1 MFRFTRLGQKLG
13 IVLIAALILFA
24 IITATSVHDEVL
36 EVREINEI
44 YLRDARQALLSA
56 DFESTITRAAGEAV
70 SFALTRRATYLQEA
84 IDATAAARR
93 ALDGLQLTLGDTPT
107 TVGLEGKHI
116 GLLKRQHELLSLV
129 EHGIAVANALPA
141 GTEAKQVSV
150 ALAEIYAYEPL
161 AEALHRDVGAH
172 REAELSENQHQ
183 FRDLSRATLTSFA
196 LSFLSQIGLV
206 VATFYLLRGS
216 VVRPINRLAAAASS
230 VTQGNLDETV
240 TVTSN
245 DEIGRLQTAFNKM
258 VRTCSNAK
266 RRSKTVKY
274 DFVKLQNTFPVRSLL
289 VTPQENCYM

>member
-141 GTEAKQVSV
+141 GTEAKQVRELVFTKVPLIMSSSCTNGV
-150 ALAEIYAYEPL
+150 AAHEDNHTGTQRRVY
-161 AEALHRDVGAH
+161 RDGG
-172 REAELSENQHQ
+172 
-183 FRDLSRATLTSFA
+183 FDW
-196 LSFLSQIGLV
+196 
-206 VATFYLLRGS
+206 
-216 VVRPINRLAAAASS
+216 AA
-230 VTQGNLDETV
+230 G
-240 TVTSN
+240 
-245 DEIGRLQTAFNKM
+245 
-258 VRTCSNAK
+258 
-266 RRSKTVKY
+266 
-274 DFVKLQNTFPVRSLL
+274 
-289 VTPQENCYM
+289 